1 MSISS
6 RYGSIRETMS
16 KTPSPCIGVCKFKRP
31 GPAGMHCIGCSMT
44 KAQKKIG
51 KKLKSPG
58 AEGFVALVMAQQA
71 QMGRYAHWRPAYV
84 KRCLKKGVPTPKVVR
99 RAG

>member
-1 MSISS
+1 MA
-6 RYGSIRETMS
+6 

-31 GPAGMHCIGCSMT
+31 GPAGAHCIGCSMT

-51 KKLKSPG
+51 KAASKKG
-58 AEGFVALVMAQQA
+58 KAEGAAFVALVLAQQQ
-71 QMGRYAHWRPAYV
+71 QMGRYRHWRPAYL
-84 KRCLKKGVPTPKVVR
+84 KRCLKKGVPVPEAVR